1 MENIIVLG
9 DCMLDKY
16 TYCQARK
23 INSECPNIVFKE
35 DEIVYK
41 LGGAGNV
48 AKNLSNLNFNV
59 FFITDIG
66 SDLIYQ
72 NEILQLLQKHNI
84 ISDYLVKSKKKTTVK
99 NRFICQQSQIFRIDK
114 ESAQTISEELE
125 NVIVNNINNL
135 IQGQQIKY
143 LVISDYDKGF
153 LSQNLCQTIIK
164 MCQINKILV
173 FTDPKMKNPLKYASS
188 FLLKPNRIEFKTI
201 CDYYHLICNPGK
213 TEILNCICNKLNI
226 LFLLITLDKENT
238 ILYNSVERKSYQ
250 IANMFNKNKVVDVT
264 GAGDTVLCS
273 IIYYYHQLDDI
284 FQAAKNADK
293 IAKYS
298 VSISGCLDMNTYL
311 LNQIVNQSKIIERN
325 QLQFI
330 SRNKKI
336 VFTNGCFDILHAGH
350 VQYLQKSKQLGD
362 ILIVG
367 INSDQSIKKLK
378 GKNRPINNLENRIIL
393 LQALQC
399 VDYIISFNEDTPYN
413 LISELKPNIL
423 VKGADYQIEDVVGRD
438 LVDQV
443 ILMDLKKGFST
454 TNIIKKI
461 NNTY

>member
-1 MENIIVLG
+1 
-9 DCMLDKY
+9 
-16 TYCQARK
+16 
-23 INSECPNIVFKE
+23 
-35 DEIVYK
+35 
-41 LGGAGNV
+41 
-48 AKNLSNLNFNV
+48 
-59 FFITDIG
+59 
-66 SDLIYQ
+66 
-72 NEILQLLQKHNI
+72 
-84 ISDYLVKSKKKTTVK
+84 
-99 NRFICQQSQIFRIDK
+99 
-114 ESAQTISEELE
+114 
-125 NVIVNNINNL
+125 
-135 IQGQQIKY
+135 
-143 LVISDYDKGF
+143 
-153 LSQNLCQTIIK
+153 
-164 MCQINKILV
+164 
-173 FTDPKMKNPLKYASS
+173 
-188 FLLKPNRIEFKTI
+188 
-201 CDYYHLICNPGK
+201 
-213 TEILNCICNKLNI
+213 
-226 LFLLITLDKENT
+226 
-238 ILYNSVERKSYQ
+238 
-250 IANMFNKNKVVDVT
+250 
-264 GAGDTVLCS
+264 
-273 IIYYYHQLDDI
+273 
-284 FQAAKNADK
+284 
-293 IAKYS
+293 
-298 VSISGCLDMNTYL
+298 MNTYL